1 MRTFKG
7 TGLLFLSVAM
17 LIVSAGVLEA
27 AVCVLCSGSVTNFC
41 ADYSNGLP
49 PNGTPQTF
57 GLFTDIRRNP
67 EINAGPGNCNLN
79 FTGFAN
85 NASDMWITLLRPPS
99 SGGAFFGSIEVEG
112 NVVIHRFNNRKGIG
126 WVALYN
132 DSTKRGL
139 FLGIFDNGNTD
150 SLTLM
155 TFDSSTGLATPVPN
169 GNVPLGSKILEN
181 AEYNLELQVTV
192 SGPALHVHGSVQPG
206 ASDVDDCTGDNICLN
221 FDGTLLALGLSPTG
235 EIGIAAWAKLAVVD
249 SSVLSFEWAA
259 PEPD

>member
-1 MRTFKG
+1 MRSFKG

-27 AVCVLCSGSVTNFC
+27 SGTPIGPSGSVTSFC

-85 NASDMWITLLRPPS
+85 NASDMWITLLRPPFS
-99 SGGAFFGSIEVEG
+99 PITTFGSVEVEG
-112 NVVIHRFNNRKGIG
+112 NIVIHTFNNRKGIG
-126 WVALYN
+126 WVALYSN
-132 DSTKRGL
+132 STKRGI
-139 FLGIFDNGNTD
+139 FLGVFDNGNTD
-150 SLTLM
+150 GLTLM
-155 TFDSSTGLATPVPN
+155 TFDSSTGQATALKN
-169 GNVPLGSKILEN
+169 IPLGSKILEN
-181 AEYNLELQVTV
+181 AEYNLELQVV
-192 SGPALHVHGSVQPG
+192 VGGDAFHVHGSVQPG
-206 ASDVDDCTGDNICLN
+206 ASDIDDCTGENTCLE
-221 FDGTLLALGLSPTG
+221 FDGSLSALALPSSG

-249 SSVLSFEWAA
+249 SSVLSFEWAP
-259 PEPD
+259 PED